1 MLIITNLLVNYFL
14 LKITAVIAGI
24 GMDRKRAVIASV
36 IGALFSLSIFL
47 PQNIPFSFVIKTASV
62 LCCCLCAFGLD
73 KPTVFLR
80 NSACLMAAN
89 LLLSG
94 LLMAVF
100 RNSPT
105 VYINNLNYYFN
116 INPVLLAAC
125 IFAVYGAITAVEM
138 LYSGAD
144 KRLTYPVTITMN
156 GKTVSG
162 TAFYDTGFKVRDIL
176 GNRPVAMCEYDFFK
190 SCLEKEQQKRVE
202 DFVSGN
208 LHGKILPIFYSDV
221 SGEGMM
227 AGVKVDEFTI
237 NLDNNRKKVL
247 QGVILALAQKKVL
260 SGAQIIFGKEIYN
273 ILGE

>member
-36 IGALFSLSIFL
+36 IGVLFSLSIFL
-47 PQNIPFSFVIKTASV
+47 PQNLPLSLVIKAVSV
-62 LCCCLCAFGLD
+62 LCCCLCAFGFGKL
-73 KPTVFLR
+73 TVFLR

-100 RNSPT
+100 RSSPT

-208 LHGKILPIFYSDV
+208 PHGKILPIFYSDV

-247 QGVILALAQKKVL
+247 QGAILALAQKKVL